1 MKIYTLTIQTRRTHK
16 VTYPFVPKLHYTF
29 LPFEKKWGT
38 PVPRLYFG
46 INTYCK
52 WTNNYTKCSSKMN
65 RLTCQL
71 SLNSHKYNEYN
82 KWNDISVQN
91 IIWLDL
97 TKWNGN
103 RYKALAHPRYK
114 HDQRS
119 SPYWNPRFVDRP
131 FASMYTPA
139 PANTEWPR

>member
-1 MKIYTLTIQTRRTHK
+1 
-16 VTYPFVPKLHYTF
+16 
-29 LPFEKKWGT
+29 
-38 PVPRLYFG
+38 
-46 INTYCK
+46 
-52 WTNNYTKCSSKMN
+52 MN

-114 HDQRS
+114 QCELK
-119 SPYWNPRFVDRP
+119 WQKKNPNKKQNF
-131 FASMYTPA
+131 
-139 PANTEWPR
+139 